1 MSRSPIVHYVILRW
15 IFMNKS
21 NDDDDDDKVATVQ
34 IHLLHHIYHGYVS
47 AFCVCLSVCKII
59 QKVEF

>member
-1 MSRSPIVHYVILRW
+1 
-15 IFMNKS
+15 MNKS